1 MPLTQ
6 KLSGNLLDILTKVA
20 IFALTAVILTML
32 VQHRLTV
39 QPESSGRSSAEQ
51 KLRQLEE
58 RLAQDKLLYKDVAAL
73 AEQRQHEAALG
84 KLKEIDAAHP
94 DNPRSLLWQ
103 GQLQYELGLIAES
116 LASYRQALDREPD
129 YIDKKSPLFVG
140 KDIKRHVD
148 EAQEKLQREATL
160 KPGDASI
167 KKALEELLYVKRRL
181 AGGCE

>member
-1 MPLTQ
+1 MPIAQTLT
-6 KLSGNLLDILTKVA
+6 GNLLDIFTKAA
-20 IFALTAVILTML
+20 IFALTAVMLTML
-32 VQHRLTV
+32 VQQRLTA
-39 QPESSGRSSAEQ
+39 QPEASGSSAEQ

-73 AEQRQHEAALG
+73 VEQRQHEAALG
-84 KLKEIDAAHP
+84 KLKEVDAAHP
-94 DNPRSLLWQ
+94 ENPRTLLWQ

-148 EAQEKLQREATL
+148 ESQEKLQREATL

-167 KKALEELLYVKRRL
+167 TKALEELLYVKRRL

>member
-6 KLSGNLLDILTKVA
+6 TLSGNMLDIFTKAALFV
-20 IFALTAVILTML
+20 LTAVMLIML
-32 VQHRLTV
+32 VQQRLTV
-39 QPESSGRSSAEQ
+39 QPEASNGSSAEQ

-58 RLAQDKLLYKDVAAL
+58 RLTQDKLLYKDVAAL

-84 KLKEIDAAHP
+84 KLKEIDAVHP
-94 DNPRSLLWQ
+94 ENSRSLLWQ
-103 GQLQYELGLIAES
+103 AQLQYELGLIAES

-160 KPGDASI
+160 KPDDASI
-167 KKALEELLYVKRRL
+167 KKALDELLYVKRRL

>member
-20 IFALTAVILTML
+20 IFALTAVMLTML

-39 QPESSGRSSAEQ
+39 QPDASGSSAEQ
-51 KLRQLEE
+51 KLRQLDE

-84 KLKEIDAAHP
+84 KLKEIDAVHP
-94 DNPRSLLWQ
+94 ENSRSLLWQ
-103 GQLQYELGLIAES
+103 AQLQYELGLIAES
-116 LASYRQALDREPD
+116 LTSYRQALDHEPD

-167 KKALEELLYVKRRL
+167 KKALDELLYVKRRL